1 MRHALVAAILLLST
15 TALANPKEI
24 AKLAKSS
31 ITELAA
37 LHDNSDLGFTD
48 DAIVVGN
55 DGSVIDMKAED
66 GCVTGSVANAFYGC
80 FQGSVT
86 HKPGTVAAGSDGDI
100 GWFQAP
106 YTAIIEGDN
115 PEGGPSKPEKR
126 AVRLGGVVKKSGSS
140 WQIVAAAYV
149 DPISD
154 KQLVAVLRKP
164 TPGSFTLGGQKK
176 IAGLVA
182 TWVSSGMAAN
192 AAKKGTLIAS
202 GTSPAE
208 LKTGAGAITLAKS
221 WDKLKLR
228 ATKAD
233 ATMLAGNKIAWVR
246 VEVEMPRKGKTDV
259 VGMTLFAVLVPGPD
273 GPNDWRWVSL
283 MYQP

>member
-1 MRHALVAAILLLST
+1 MRHALVAAILLVST
-15 TALANPKEI
+15 SSFANPKEI
-24 AKLAKSS
+24 EKVAKSS
-31 ITELAA
+31 ITELAS
-37 LHDNSDLGFTD
+37 LHDNSALGFTS
-48 DAIVVGN
+48 DAVVIGN
-55 DGSVIDMKAED
+55 DGSVIDMNAED

-86 HKPGTVAAGSDGDI
+86 HKPGTVAAGSSGDV

-154 KQLVAVLRKP
+154 KRLVAVLRKP
-164 TPGSFTLGGQKK
+164 AAEKLSLSGQKK

-182 TWVSSGMAAN
+182 GWFTSGFAAN
-192 AAKKGTLIAS
+192 AAPKSTLIAS

-208 LKTGAGAITLAKS
+208 FKTGAGAITLAKS

-228 ATKAD
+228 PTKAG
-233 ATMLAGNKIAWVR
+233 ATMLADDKIAWVR

-259 VGMTLFAVLVPGPD
+259 VGMTLFAVLVHGPD